1 MDSGVIPEAGG
12 LARMGE
18 AMNGV
23 VRQRILP
30 GLPYPLGATW
40 DGKGVNFALF
50 SAHAEKVELCL
61 FDPAGRRE
69 LERIPLP
76 EYTDQVWHGYLADAA
91 PGTLYGYRVYGP
103 YDPKAGHR
111 FNHHKLLL
119 DPYAK
124 SLAGRVLQADV
135 IYGYRPESARE
146 DLSFDRRDS
155 ARAMPKCRV
164 VDSAHS
170 WGDGRRPAVLPAES
184 IIYEVHLRGFTIGF
198 PGMAEQ
204 FKGTF
209 AGLATAPVVDYLKS
223 LGVTAVELMPIHAL
237 YDDRH
242 LVAQGLR
249 NYWGYNTLGF
259 FAPEPR
265 YLAGDS
271 IEEVKIMVARLHDAG
286 IEVILDVVF
295 NHTGEGNH
303 LGPTLSF
310 KGIDNATYYRLLPEQ
325 RRYYIN
331 DTGVGN
337 TLNVTHPRVMQMILD
352 SLQYWVREMHVDGF
366 RFDLAATLGR
376 GPSGFDAGNSIFAAI
391 QQSPELRG
399 VKFIAEPWDIG
410 PGGYQLGS
418 FPPGWSEWN
427 DRYRD
432 TIRRY
437 WRGDE
442 GMLPELAARISGSAD
457 LFDQG
462 GRRPWAT
469 VNFIAAHDGFTLR
482 DVVSY
487 NEKHNEANLEEN
499 RDGHSENFSANYGVE
514 GPSDDPA
521 IEALRWRQM
530 RNLAATALISQG
542 LPMLLSG
549 DEVGRTQQGN
559 NNAYCQDNEIA
570 WIDWA
575 AAEAPGPQS
584 HLAFTRRLI
593 ELRKHHPVLHRAR
606 FLHGHHQ
613 SGDGLGDIAWYAPDG
628 QEMTPERW
636 QDNFARCIGVCL
648 NGQAGGDRNPHGAS
662 LQDDVF
668 LILMNAHH
676 DTVPFV
682 LPSLANVGGWHRVLD
697 TGEPEFSGDGTLPP
711 GQVYDL
717 PARVLVVLL
726 ATRGAGSG
734 SEELPE
740 TARA

>member
-69 LERIPLP
+69 LERILLP
-76 EYTDQVWHGYLADAA
+76 EYTNQVWHGYLPDAA

-103 YDPKAGHR
+103 YDPRAGHR

-170 WGDGRRPAVLPAES
+170 WGDERRPAVLPADT
-184 IIYEVHLRGFTIGF
+184 IVYETHLRGFTMHF

-223 LGVTAVELMPIHAL
+223 LGITAVELLPIHAF

-242 LVAQGLR
+242 LVAHGLR
-249 NYWGYNTLGF
+249 NYWGYNTLCF

-265 YLAGDS
+265 YLASDG

-295 NHTGEGNH
+295 NHTCEGNH

-310 KGIDNATYYRLLPEQ
+310 KGIDNATYYRLLPDQ

-376 GPSGFDAGNSIFAAI
+376 GPGGFDAGNSIFAAI

-442 GMLPELAARISGSAD
+442 GMLPELAARITGSAD
-457 LFDQG
+457 LFDQA

-469 VNFIAAHDGFTLR
+469 VNFVAAHDGFTLR

-487 NEKHNEANLEEN
+487 NDKHNEANLEEN

-514 GPSDDPA
+514 GPSDDPE
-521 IEALRWRQM
+521 IEGLRWRQM
-530 RNLAATALISQG
+530 RNLAATTLFSQG

-559 NNAYCQDNEIA
+559 NNAYCQDNGIA
-570 WIDWA
+570 WTDWA
-575 AAEAPGPQS
+575 AAEAPAAQA
-584 HLAFTRRLI
+584 HLAFLRRLVD
-593 ELRKHHPVLHRAR
+593 LRKDHPVLRRAR
-606 FLHGHHQ
+606 FLHGRHQ

-636 QDNFARCIGVCL
+636 QDNLARCIGICL
-648 NGQAGGDRNPHGAS
+648 NGQAGGDRNPRGTS
-662 LQDDVF
+662 LEDDVF

-682 LPSLANVGGWHRVLD
+682 LPSLSNVGGWHRVLD
-697 TGEPEFSGDGTLPP
+697 TGEPASSGDGTLPP

-717 PARVLVVLL
+717 PGRVLVVLL
-726 ATRGAGSG
+726 ATRGADSG
-734 SEELPE
+734 SQDASE
-740 TARA
+740 TAGA

>member
-1 MDSGVIPEAGG
+1 MVAVTGSPIRE
-12 LARMGE
+12 
-18 AMNGV
+18 
-23 VRQRILP
+23 

-50 SAHAEKVELCL
+50 SAHATRVELCL
-61 FDPAGRRE
+61 FDETGKRE
-69 LERIPLP
+69 TARVELP
-76 EYTDQVWHGYLADAA
+76 EYTNEIWHGYL
-91 PGTLYGYRVYGP
+91 PGVEPVAIYGYRVHGP
-103 YDPKAGHR
+103 YEPHQGHR
-111 FNHHKLLL
+111 FNPNKLLL
-119 DPYAK
+119 DPYARGHFGE
-124 SLAGRVLQADV
+124 LEWHPAVFGFQM
-135 IYGYRPESARE
+135 ESG
-146 DLSFDRRDS
+146 DDTTFDERDS
-155 ARAMPKCRV
+155 APFVPKCVV
-164 VDSAHS
+164 VDPNFD
-170 WGDGRRPAVLPAES
+170 WKGEPERRAVPWEHT
-184 IIYEVHLRGFTIGF
+184 IIYEVHLRGYTKLHPELPKEWCGTY
-198 PGMAEQ
+198 
-204 FKGTF
+204 KGLS
-209 AGLATAPVVDYLKS
+209 GKVIQYIKS
-223 LGVTAVELMPIHAL
+223 LGVTSVELLPIHSII
-237 YDDRH
+237 DDS
-242 LVAQGLR
+242 LLLDKGLK
-249 NYWGYNTLGF
+249 NYWGYNSFGF
-259 FAPEPR
+259 FAPARR
-265 YLAGDS
+265 YAHEHEQTLR
-271 IEEVKIMVARLHDAG
+271 EFKEMVARLHNTG
-286 IEVILDVVF
+286 LEVILDVVF
-295 NHTGEGNH
+295 NHTCEGNH

-310 KGIDNATYYRLLPEQ
+310 KGIDNATYYRLLPDQ

-376 GPSGFDAGNSIFAAI
+376 GPGGFDAGNSIFAAI

-442 GMLPELAARISGSAD
+442 GMLPELAARITGSAD
-457 LFDQG
+457 LFDQA

-469 VNFIAAHDGFTLR
+469 VNFVAAHDGFTLR

-514 GPSDDPA
+514 GPSDDPE
-521 IEALRWRQM
+521 IEGLRWRQM
-530 RNLAATALISQG
+530 RNLAATTLFSQG

-570 WIDWA
+570 WTDWA
-575 AAEAPGPQS
+575 AAEAPAAQA
-584 HLAFTRRLI
+584 HLAFVRRLVD
-593 ELRKHHPVLHRAR
+593 LRKDHPVLRRAR

-628 QEMTPERW
+628 QEMTPE
-636 QDNFARCIGVCL
+636 
-648 NGQAGGDRNPHGAS
+648 
-662 LQDDVF
+662 
-668 LILMNAHH
+668 
-676 DTVPFV
+676 
-682 LPSLANVGGWHRVLD
+682 
-697 TGEPEFSGDGTLPP
+697 
-711 GQVYDL
+711 
-717 PARVLVVLL
+717 
-726 ATRGAGSG
+726 
-734 SEELPE
+734 
-740 TARA
+740 

>member
-12 LARMGE
+12 LAGMGE

-23 VRQRILP
+23 GRRRILP

-69 LERIPLP
+69 LERILLP
-76 EYTDQVWHGYLADAA
+76 EYTDQVWHGYLPDAA

-103 YDPKAGHR
+103 YDPRAGHR

-170 WGDGRRPAVLPAES
+170 WGDERPPAVLPADT
-184 IIYEVHLRGFTIGF
+184 IIYETHLRGFTMRF

-223 LGVTAVELMPIHAL
+223 LGITAVELLPIHAF

-242 LVAQGLR
+242 LVAHGLR

-265 YLAGDS
+265 YLASDG

-295 NHTGEGNH
+295 NHTCEGNH

-310 KGIDNATYYRLLPEQ
+310 KGIDNATYYRLLPDQ

-376 GPSGFDAGNSIFAAI
+376 GPGGFEPGNSIFAAI

-399 VKFIAEPWDIG
+399 TKFIAEPWDIG
-410 PGGYQLGS
+410 PGGYQLGN

-427 DRYRD
+427 DRFRD
-432 TIRRY
+432 TVRRY
-437 WRGDE
+437 WRGDD
-442 GMLPELAARISGSAD
+442 GILPEFAARITGSAD
-457 LFDQG
+457 LFDRS
-462 GRRPWAT
+462 GRRPWAS
-469 VNFIAAHDGFTLR
+469 VNFVAAHDGFTLN
-482 DVVSY
+482 DVVSF
-487 NEKHNEANLEEN
+487 NEKHNEANLEQN
-499 RDGHSENFSANYGVE
+499 RDGHAENFSANYGVE
-514 GPSDDPA
+514 GATDDPVTMA
-521 IEALRWRQM
+521 MRWRQM
-530 RNLAATALISQG
+530 RNLAASLLISQG
-542 LPMLLSG
+542 IPMLLAG
-549 DEVGRTQQGN
+549 DEAARTQHGN
-559 NNAYCQDNEIA
+559 NNAYCQDNELSWHHWPLTRPA
-570 WIDWA
+570 MRQFD
-575 AAEAPGPQS
+575 
-584 HLAFTRRLI
+584 FTRRLI
-593 ELRKHHPVLHRAR
+593 RLRLGNPVFHRRLFFQGRRIQGSAVKDLSWFR
-606 FLHGHHQ
+606 
-613 SGDGLGDIAWYAPDG
+613 PDG
-628 QEMTPERW
+628 KEMTEDEWNSGFTRCLGLRLAGDAIEEMDER
-636 QDNFARCIGVCL
+636 
-648 NGQAGGDRNPHGAS
+648 GQPIVGDT
-662 LQDDVF
+662 F
-668 LILMNAHH
+668 LLLLNAHH
-676 DTVPFV
+676 EAVPFIV
-682 LPSLANVGGWHRVLD
+682 PAHKARVRWELLLDTRDWDLGPRVPAFRAGETYPLEARSLAVLRLRRPRVK
-697 TGEPEFSGDGTLPP
+697 
-711 GQVYDL
+711 
-717 PARVLVVLL
+717 R
-726 ATRGAGSG
+726 
-734 SEELPE
+734 
-740 TARA
+740 